1 MKKAKKIKKV
11 KALSI
16 KSREWSDKVVSM
28 EKQLEPYFAR
38 LGGIRNDAP
47 EEIKELFEEYKKLAE
62 QEKNVIFGGRLG
74 NYKYYDMDAVID
86 SALNMCEKEL
96 V

>member
-1 MKKAKKIKKV
+1 MVLEMKKAKKIKKV
-11 KALSI
+11 EALSI

-47 EEIKELFEEYKKLAE
+47 EEIKE
-62 QEKNVIFGGRLG
+62 
-74 NYKYYDMDAVID
+74 
-86 SALNMCEKEL
+86 
-96 V
+96 

>member
-1 MKKAKKIKKV
+1 MVLEMKKAKKIKKV

-28 EKQLEPYFAR
+28 EKQLEPHFAR

-47 EEIKELFEEYKKLAE
+47 EEIKE
-62 QEKNVIFGGRLG
+62 
-74 NYKYYDMDAVID
+74 
-86 SALNMCEKEL
+86 
-96 V
+96 

>member
-1 MKKAKKIKKV
+1 MVLEMKKAKKIKKV

-47 EEIKELFEEYKKLAE
+47 EEIKEQLFEEYKKQVLEEAW
-62 QEKNVIFGGRLG
+62 L
-74 NYKYYDMDAVID
+74 
-86 SALNMCEKEL
+86 L
-96 V
+96 